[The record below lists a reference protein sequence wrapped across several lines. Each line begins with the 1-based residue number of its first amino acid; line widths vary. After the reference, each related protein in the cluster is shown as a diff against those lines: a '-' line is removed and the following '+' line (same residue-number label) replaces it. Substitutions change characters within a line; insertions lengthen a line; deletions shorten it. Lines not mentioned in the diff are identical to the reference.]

1 MTYKSTSDFP
11 VPYGRTVQVAPHP
24 TSSPDLRKLAMDF
37 GEANKNLFVRKKG
50 KSENIVVQFVSNC
63 NTHSKRKA

>member
-1 MTYKSTSDFP
+1 MDQSD
-11 VPYGRTVQVAPHP
+11 Y
-24 TSSPDLRKLAMDF
+24 LRKLAMDF
-37 GEANKNLFVRKKG
+37 GEANKNLSVKKMG